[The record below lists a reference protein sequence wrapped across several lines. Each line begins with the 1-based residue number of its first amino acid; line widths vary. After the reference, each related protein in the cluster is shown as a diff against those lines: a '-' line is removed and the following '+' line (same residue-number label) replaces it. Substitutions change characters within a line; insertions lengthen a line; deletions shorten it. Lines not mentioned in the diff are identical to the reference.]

1 MRRID
6 LYFREFMLICM
17 QRTDQEKEKKK
28 IAKRIA
34 ECWNLTQWRRLS
46 LRDRGGG
53 SGYGNN
59 YVEFEQ

>member
-1 MRRID
+1 MYAKDRPGER
-6 LYFREFMLICM
+6 
-17 QRTDQEKEKKK
+17 EKENSKENS
-28 IAKRIA
+28 R

-59 YVEFEQ
+59 YVEFEQQFEATNDC